1 MAPEL
6 HIDELE
12 YLDPNLKIIVL
23 SKEFEWQYVFD
34 LYKCLKMKEFRGNCT
49 YGNFSFQQSWLH
61 NLIDYTI

>member
-34 LYKCLKMKEFRGNCT
+34 KCPKMKEFRVNC
-49 YGNFSFQQSWLH
+49 YIW
-61 NLIDYTI
+61 